1 MKYIIFNKPF
11 NILSQFKDVVGKEN
25 LKKYINIKEKP
36 KAVGRLDFDS
46 EGLLIL
52 TNDIEFSNYITHPAN
67 KIEKEYHAQLEG
79 SPTHND
85 LQPIF
90 SGIQTKSDYYKPA
103 FAELMNEPNYLWER
117 NPPIRFRKSI
127 PTSWLKLILR
137 EGQNRQVR
145 KMTAHIKY
153 PTLRLVRYRIG
164 NITIEGLKPGQWREV
179 SWRDI
184 C

>member
-11 NILSQFKDVVGKEN
+11 NILSQFKEVEGKEN
-25 LKKYINIKEKP
+25 LKNFINLKEKP

-67 KIEKEYHAQLEG
+67 KIEKEYHVQVEG
-79 SPTHND
+79 SPTEKD

-90 SGIQTKSDYYKPA
+90 LGIQTNSEFYKPA
-103 FAELMNEPNYLWER
+103 KAELITEPNYLWER
-117 NPPIRFRKSI
+117 TPPIRFRKNI

-137 EGQNRQVR
+137 EGKNRQVR
-145 KMTAHIKY
+145 KMTAFIKF

-164 NITIEGLKPGQWREV
+164 KITIDDLKPGEWREV